1 MKGVDFESVNI
12 ITCHLGNGASIAA
25 IKKGKSVDTSMG
37 FTPVDGLMM
46 GTRSGA
52 IDPGLVLFLAE
63 KENLSIKQVNDVI
76 NKKSGML
83 GISGI
88 SSDMRDLENAANK
101 GDKKAALAIQMF
113 AYRVKKFIGGYA
125 AAMGGVDYIIFT
137 GGIGENACD
146 FRRMCCEGLEF
157 LGVDFDVEKNKN
169 LRGVDTEITKPNS
182 KTKVFLITTNEELVI
197 ATDTAR
203 IVSELK

>member
-1 MKGVDFESVNI
+1 MKGVDFEKVNI

-25 IKKGKSVDTSMG
+25 IKKGKSFDTSMG

-46 GTRSGA
+46 GTRSGSV
-52 IDPGLVLFLAE
+52 DPGALLFLAE
-63 KENLSIKQVNDVI
+63 KEGLNVKQLNDLI
-76 NKKSGML
+76 NKKSGLL
-83 GISGI
+83 GISGL
-88 SSDMRDLENAANK
+88 SSDMRDLENAANSGNK
-101 GDKKAALAIQMF
+101 RAALAIQMF

-125 AAMGGVDYIIFT
+125 AAMGGVDCIIFT

-169 LRGVDTEITKPNS
+169 LRGVDEEISKPNS
-182 KTKVFLITTNEELVI
+182 KVKVFTITTNEELVI
-197 ATDTAR
+197 ATDTVR